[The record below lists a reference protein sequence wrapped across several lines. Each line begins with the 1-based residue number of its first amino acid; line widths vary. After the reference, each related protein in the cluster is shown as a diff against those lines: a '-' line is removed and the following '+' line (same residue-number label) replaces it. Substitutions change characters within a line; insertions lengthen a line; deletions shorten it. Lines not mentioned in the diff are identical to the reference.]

1 MTELNNID
9 KGNLPKHVA
18 IIMDGNGRWATQKN
32 LPRTAGHKQGVE
44 QLKKILEAAGNLG
57 VEVLTVYAF
66 STENWNRPE
75 QEVGFLMKMI
85 LEYLKRESKELMK
98 NSIKLQFIGEREKL
112 PSKVFD
118 AIEKAEKMS
127 NANDKIIFNIALNY
141 GGRSEIVEAT
151 KKVIKDV
158 QSGNLSIEELNE
170 NNFQDY
176 LYTKGLEEPDLLIRT
191 SGEMRLSN
199 FLLYQLAYSEFVF
212 EEVYWPDYTPEHFYK
227 NIVTFQKRKRRFGA
241 V

>member
-9 KGNLPKHVA
+9 RKRLPKHVA

-66 STENWNRPE
+66 STENWGRPE
-75 QEVGFLMKMI
+75 KEVGFLMKMI
-85 LEYLKRESKELMK
+85 LEYLKKESKELSK
-98 NSIKLQFIGEREKL
+98 NNIKLQFLGEREEL
-112 PSKVFD
+112 PQKVKD
-118 AIEKAEKMS
+118 AVVKAEKMS
-127 NANDKIIFNIALNY
+127 ENNDKLVFNVALNY
-141 GGRSEIVEAT
+141 GSRKEIVEAT
-151 KKVIKDV
+151 KKIAKLAQEGSLNIDEI
-158 QSGNLSIEELNE
+158 NEE
-170 NNFQDY
+170 NFKNY
-176 LYTKGLEEPDLLIRT
+176 LYTKDLIEPDLLIRT
-191 SGEMRLSN
+191 SGEIRLSN

-227 NIVTFQKRKRRFGA
+227 NIVTFQNRKRRFGA